1 MMMMKDEDMKR
12 LTERFFEGETTLEEE
27 QTLYAYYNGK
37 DIAPDLEE
45 YAEVF
50 RDFAALPFS
59 TDVIETAHTVEI
71 PTNISAPMARR
82 PYIKVLRRIAV
93 AASLILLVG
102 FGAYHVLSS
111 DSSDNECVAYIYGKK
126 YTDPDLVTMEM
137 QRTLSEMN
145 EMDEQNEM
153 ESQLIDMFTTE

>member
-1 MMMMKDEDMKR
+1 MMMKDEDMKR

-37 DIAPDLEE
+37 NIAPDLEE
-45 YAEVF
+45 YAEMF

-59 TDVIETAHTVEI
+59 SDDMETTHTVEM
-71 PTNISAPMARR
+71 PTEIAKPMVHR
-82 PYIKVLRRIAV
+82 PYIKTFWRIAV
-93 AASLILLVG
+93 AASLTLLVG

-145 EMDEQNEM
+145 EMDEENEM